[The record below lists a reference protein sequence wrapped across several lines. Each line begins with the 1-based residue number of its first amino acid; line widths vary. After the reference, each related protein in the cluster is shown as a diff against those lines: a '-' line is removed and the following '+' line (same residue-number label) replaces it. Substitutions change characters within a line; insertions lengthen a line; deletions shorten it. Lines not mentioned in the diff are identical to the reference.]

1 MKNLNLIKYHK
12 IYKLSFFKT
21 KMVEEEKTGESESNS
36 EILEKLRKNPWM
48 VSTVVL
54 GIVALVLLFFTLKPG
69 LTGNVIAGG
78 DAGSKLVDF
87 LNAQVGGGVDY
98 VSSQDL
104 GNIYGV
110 DVSYQNQTIPVYIT
124 KDGKYYVSGATL
136 IASANQTQAEETP
149 SEVPKSDKPI
159 VDLYVFSYCPYGL
172 QTEKGFIPVY
182 NLLKN
187 KATLD
192 IKFIGAMHGQ
202 FEETESLRQLCIK
215 KNYGEDKFMSYIS
228 SFADNTAIG
237 NCNGDDTCLKP
248 LIEGIMNQ
256 MGIDAN
262 KINTCMTSDAPSLYS
277 ADEAQAQGLGVTG
290 SPTLVI
296 NGVETQSGRS
306 PAALLSTICSAFNTA
321 PAECSQTLSS
331 TTPSAGFGGSSSS
344 SSSSSATC

>member
-1 MKNLNLIKYHK
+1 M
-12 IYKLSFFKT
+12 
-21 KMVEEEKTGESESNS
+21 EEEKTGESESNS

-69 LTGNVIAGG
+69 LTGNVIGGSSAGQN
-78 DAGSKLVDF
+78 LVDY
-87 LNAQVGGGVDY
+87 LNANVGGGVSY
-98 VSSQDL
+98 ISYQDL
-104 GNIYGV
+104 GNIYEV
-110 DVSYQNQTIPVYIT
+110 DVSYQNQTLPVYVT
-124 KDGKYYVSGATL
+124 KDGKYFVQGATQ
-136 IASANQTQAEETP
+136 ITGQTTSNQSATQTSA
-149 SEVPKSDKPI
+149 EVPKSDKPV
-159 VDLYVFSYCPYGL
+159 VDLYVFAYCPYGL

-182 NLLKN
+182 NLLKD
-187 KATLD
+187 KATID
-192 IKFIGAMHGQ
+192 IKFIGAMHGD

-228 SFADNTAIG
+228 SFASNTAIG

-248 LIEGIMNQ
+248 LVEGVMNQ

-290 SPTLVI
+290 SPTLII

-321 PAECSQTLSS
+321 PSECSQTLSS

-344 SSSSSATC
+344 SSSSSAASCG